1 MEPGQ
6 DFLGHS
12 FVRRYAW
19 QEAEDGR
26 VVVLRP
32 RFGESRLA
40 RRVVDLFKVSDYR
53 IRLDEIGTAVWKRC
67 DGSTTAREMADELRV
82 QFGDRVEPAEDRLH
96 RFVSQMLRAR
106 MIGVQS
112 PEK

>member
-1 MEPGQ
+1 MEVGQ
-6 DFLGHS
+6 DFLGNS
-12 FVRRYAW
+12 FVRRYEW
-19 QEAEDGR
+19 REAEGGK

-32 RFGESRLA
+32 RFGEGRLA
-40 RRVVDLFKVSDYR
+40 RRVADLFKVTDYR

-67 DGSTTAREMADELRV
+67 DGSTTAREIADELRI
-82 QFGDRVEPAEDRLH
+82 QFGDRVEPAEERLH

-112 PEK
+112 D